1 MIFLSVLDWD
11 RVSPGRPSA
20 GLPGRQAG
28 LRGMV
33 NQSLIHAMSRLAPL
47 IVRQIALAPSPAFE
61 ANLSAAPPRWL
72 GDLRL
77 FLTGWAGGLI
87 FFWTLLS

>member
-1 MIFLSVLDWD
+1 
-11 RVSPGRPSA
+11 
-20 GLPGRQAG
+20 
-28 LRGMV
+28 
-33 NQSLIHAMSRLAPL
+33 MSRLAPL